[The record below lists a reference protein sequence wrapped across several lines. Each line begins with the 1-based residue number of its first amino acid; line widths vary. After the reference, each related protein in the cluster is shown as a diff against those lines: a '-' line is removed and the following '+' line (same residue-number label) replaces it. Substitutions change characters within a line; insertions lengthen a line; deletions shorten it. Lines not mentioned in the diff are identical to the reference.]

1 VLVAVAL
8 MAVYGW
14 WAVGLPPFSG
24 AATVAVVGAGV
35 VAAWAGWH
43 RRRSGGRARGA
54 PEGGLAWWAVLAAAA
69 VAWQLVAFVQH
80 PRDDHPTLSSLT
92 NVALDS
98 QVARTAGFVAWIIV
112 TVGLVRR

>member
-54 PEGGLAWWAVLAAAA
+54 PEGGLAWWAV
-69 VAWQLVAFVQH
+69 VVQH